1 LNNRLGN
8 VTQKE
13 RTAWEEID
21 QDHIKVEMSLE
32 EEVDEKG

>member
-1 LNNRLGN
+1 M
-8 VTQKE
+8 QKE
-13 RTAWEEID
+13 RTAWEEMD

>member
-1 LNNRLGN
+1 MR
-8 VTQKE
+8 KE
-13 RTAWEEID
+13 RATWEEID